1 MSEKK
6 MTKREAFAA
15 MIEILNDADRPE
27 LVAFLEKQIDQLNAA
42 KSSLK
47 KPTKEQLANAELIED
62 IKNWMSTLDHPVSI
76 ADMMNQFPDRIK
88 SGQHANAL
96 MIGQRKAGEIRRVYQ
111 GKNAFYELGDETV
124 Q

>member
-62 IKNWMSTLDHPVSI
+62 IKNWMSTLDHP
-76 ADMMNQFPDRIK
+76 
-88 SGQHANAL
+88 
-96 MIGQRKAGEIRRVYQ
+96 Y
-111 GKNAFYELGDETV
+111 
-124 Q
+124 